1 MNNEMSRRFPIA
13 STSNLRSNERVDV
26 YLWNRFFYNKF
37 SLANCA
43 KTLIILL
50 TLFLVWGCD
59 SQQKKQTQ
67 QPTVQQQSAVPEATE
82 PVTPPRAEDWHM
94 FMHNLGFS
102 GISPDNNI
110 TPPLELLWK
119 FKTGGPLHA
128 SPVIANG
135 ILYIG
140 STDGKLYALDA
151 KQWGIKWV
159 FDAGDAIR
167 YAAAVLGNRVYFS
180 ARNNKVYALD
190 AKTGEKLWEFKS
202 KGWMDAA
209 PIVLDNRVYVG
220 AFPSRIYLLNAS
232 TGALEAMRERTIR
245 IHGIEYGCAKGV
257 FRPVFPEHKADLWR
271 SQTGGSESYPVTA
284 NGIVYIGARNGQL
297 HAFDAASRTETWT
310 YQLGGFIDA
319 APAISDG
326 VLYAASGDGNVYAF
340 ANASEVIDH
349 ANGSSV
355 VDTRRQGIV
364 THDAAPVYTRKDG
377 ITTAASEGTS
387 VLLQLNDGVRLPIVG
402 VSDKS
407 TPNAH
412 VAFDGY
418 EVELPNGVRGWMNK
432 FSFGEF
438 KEIDGIMFNTDF
450 CREEDHP
457 ITDPYRIQLIEG
469 AEFPRWSPDG
479 EFIAFLKRED
489 LGGRYWRANE
499 LWIMDRKGERARKF
513 YTGNFY
519 NPYVSW
525 SLDSRLVAFEVDE
538 NGERFIYTV
547 DWKFGRI
554 KLLARGDGPAFSPT
568 SNRLV
573 FRRRDTSQTGK
584 LDIVYRINSDGSG
597 LSAIARV
604 PIERRQRTYT
614 YLSAPSWAPDGTRVA
629 FGVNNSKY
637 VGIRIQDIEGQRIKE
652 ILTQHQQVHQLS
664 WSEDGTRLA
673 YVLSGGN
680 RPGQLID
687 KQLHLSETV
696 STLTQSQILKHTSPA
711 WSPTGRQL
719 AYMER
724 EDCGGIRWKIWIYD
738 LESDKKF
745 PIARTPMKLTSIV
758 WMPDGKHLCL
768 WQTSDYLRDNAYK
781 PALTKG
787 WIVPIDIP

>member
-1 MNNEMSRRFPIA
+1 MYIMKR
-13 STSNLRSNERVDV
+13 
-26 YLWNRFFYNKF
+26 LWQQKYRIV
-37 SLANCA
+37 LV
-43 KTLIILL
+43 LL
-50 TLFLVWGCD
+50 FVWGCD
-59 SQQKKQTQ
+59 SQQKEQPQ
-67 QPTVQQQSAVPEATE
+67 QPRGQQSAAPEATE
-82 PVTPPRAEDWHM
+82 PLAPPRAEDWHT
-94 FMHNLGFS
+94 FMHDLGFS
-102 GISPDNNI
+102 GVSPDKSI

-151 KQWGIKWV
+151 KQWGIRWV

-167 YAAAVLGNRVYFS
+167 YSATVLGNRVYFS
-180 ARNNKVYALD
+180 ARNNKIYALD

-202 KGWMDAA
+202 KSWMDAP
-209 PIVLDNRVYVG
+209 PIVSDNKVYVG
-220 AFPSRIYLLNAS
+220 AFPSKIYLLNAR
-232 TGALEAMRERTIR
+232 TGTLEAMRERTVR
-245 IHGIEYGCAKGV
+245 IQGIEYGCAKGV
-257 FRPVFPEHKADLWR
+257 FRPIFPEHNADLWR
-271 SQTGGSESYPVTA
+271 GQTNGSESYPVTA
-284 NGIVYIGARNGQL
+284 NGVVYIGARNGKL
-297 HAFDAASRTETWT
+297 HAFDAVSKSETWT
-310 YQLGGFIDA
+310 YQLGSFVDA

-326 VLYAASGDGNVYAF
+326 ILYAASGDGSVYAF
-340 ANASEVIDH
+340 TNATENVH
-349 ANGSSV
+349 EQE
-355 VDTRRQGIV
+355 TRRQGVV
-364 THDAAPVYTRKDG
+364 THDAAPVYTAKEG
-377 ITTAASEGTS
+377 AA
-387 VLLQLNDGVRLPIVG
+387 VLLQLNDGVRLPILQ
-402 VSDKS
+402 VSD
-407 TPNAH
+407 
-412 VAFDGY
+412 GWY
-418 EVELPNGVRGWMNK
+418 EIELPNGVRGWMNK
-432 FSFGEF
+432 FAFGEF
-438 KEIDGIMFNTDF
+438 KEIDSILFNTTF
-450 CREEDHP
+450 CRPEDNA
-457 ITDPYRIQLIEG
+457 ITDPYRVQLIEG

-519 NPYVSW
+519 NPYLSW

-554 KLLARGDGPAFSPT
+554 KQLVRGDGPAFSPT

-573 FRRRDTSQTGK
+573 FRRRDFSQSGG
-584 LDIVYRINSDGSG
+584 LDIIYRINSDSSG

-629 FGVNNSKY
+629 FGVNNAKY

-652 ILTQHQQVHQLS
+652 ILTQHQQVHQLD
-664 WSEDGTRLA
+664 WSADSMHLA
-673 YVLSGGN
+673 YVLSGSN

-696 STLTQSQILKHTSPA
+696 ATFTQSQILKHTSPA
-711 WSPTGRQL
+711 WSPIGKRL

-724 EDCGGIRWKIWIYD
+724 EDCAGIRWKVWVYD
-738 LESDKKF
+738 LESGKKF
-745 PIARTPMKLTSIV
+745 PIARTPMKLTSVV

-787 WIVPIDIP
+787 WIVPINIP

>member
-1 MNNEMSRRFPIA
+1 MYIMKR
-13 STSNLRSNERVDV
+13 
-26 YLWNRFFYNKF
+26 LWQQKYRIV
-37 SLANCA
+37 LV
-43 KTLIILL
+43 LL
-50 TLFLVWGCD
+50 FVWGCD
-59 SQQKKQTQ
+59 SQQKEQPQ
-67 QPTVQQQSAVPEATE
+67 QPRVQQSTAPEATE
-82 PVTPPRAEDWHM
+82 PLAPPRAEDWHT
-94 FMHNLGFS
+94 FMHDLGFS
-102 GISPDNNI
+102 GVSPDKSI
-110 TPPLELLWK
+110 APPLELLWK

-151 KQWGIKWV
+151 KQWGIRWV

-167 YAAAVLGNRVYFS
+167 YSATVLGNRVYFS

-202 KGWMDAA
+202 KSWMDAP
-209 PIVLDNRVYVG
+209 PIVSDNKVYMG
-220 AFPSRIYLLNAS
+220 AFPSKIYLLNAR
-232 TGALEAMRERTIR
+232 TGTLEAMRERTVR
-245 IHGIEYGCAKGV
+245 IQGIEYGCAKGV
-257 FRPVFPEHKADLWR
+257 FRPIFPEHNADVWR
-271 SQTGGSESYPVTA
+271 GQTNGSESYPVTA
-284 NGIVYIGARNGQL
+284 NGVVYIGARNGNL
-297 HAFDAASRTETWT
+297 HAFDAVSKSETWT
-310 YQLGGFIDA
+310 YQLGSFVDA

-326 VLYAASGDGNVYAF
+326 VLYATSGDGNVYAF
-340 ANASEVIDH
+340 TNATENVREQE
-349 ANGSSV
+349 
-355 VDTRRQGIV
+355 TRRQGVV
-364 THDAAPVYTRKDG
+364 THDAAPVYTAK
-377 ITTAASEGTS
+377 EGTT
-387 VLLQLNDGVRLPIVG
+387 VLLQLNDGVRLPILQ
-402 VSDKS
+402 VSE
-407 TPNAH
+407 
-412 VAFDGY
+412 GWY

-432 FSFGEF
+432 FAFGEF
-438 KEIDGIMFNTDF
+438 KEIDDILFNTTF
-450 CREEDHP
+450 CRPEDNA
-457 ITDPYRIQLIEG
+457 ITDPYRVQLIEG

-519 NPYVSW
+519 NPYLSW

-554 KLLARGDGPAFSPT
+554 KQLVRGDGPAFSPT

-573 FRRRDTSQTGK
+573 FRRRDFSQSGG
-584 LDIVYRINSDGSG
+584 LDIIYRINSDGSG

-629 FGVNNSKY
+629 FGVNNAKY
-637 VGIRIQDIEGQRIKE
+637 IGIRIQDIEGQRIKE
-652 ILTQHQQVHQLS
+652 ILTQHQQVHQLD
-664 WSEDGTRLA
+664 WSADSTHLA
-673 YVLSGGN
+673 YVLSGSN

-687 KQLHLSETV
+687 KQLHVSETV
-696 STLTQSQILKHTSPA
+696 ATFTQSQILKHTSPV
-711 WSPTGRQL
+711 WSPTGKQL

-724 EDCGGIRWKIWIYD
+724 EDCAGIRWKVWVYD
-738 LESDKKF
+738 LERGKKF
-745 PIARTPMKLTSIV
+745 PIARTPMKLTSVV

-787 WIVPIDIP
+787 WIVPIDMP

>member
-1 MNNEMSRRFPIA
+1 MHQNFV
-13 STSNLRSNERVDV
+13 ERHLFV
-26 YLWNRFFYNKF
+26 YIMKRLWQQKYWIV
-37 SLANCA
+37 LV
-43 KTLIILL
+43 LL
-50 TLFLVWGCD
+50 LVWGCD
-59 SQQKKQTQ
+59 SQQKEQPQ
-67 QPTVQQQSAVPEATE
+67 QPTVQQSAAPEATE
-82 PVTPPRAEDWHM
+82 PLAPPRAEDWHT
-94 FMHNLGFS
+94 FMHDVGFS
-102 GISPDNNI
+102 GVSPDKSI

-151 KQWGIKWV
+151 KQWGIRWV

-167 YAAAVLGNRVYFS
+167 YSATVVGNRVYFS

-202 KGWMDAA
+202 KSWMDAP
-209 PIVLDNRVYVG
+209 PIVSDNKVYVG
-220 AFPSRIYLLNAS
+220 AFPSKIYLLNAR
-232 TGALEAMRERTIR
+232 TGTLEAMRERTVR
-245 IHGIEYGCAKGV
+245 IQGIEYGCAKGV
-257 FRPVFPEHKADLWR
+257 FRPIFPEHNADLWR
-271 SQTGGSESYPVTA
+271 GQTNGSESYPVTA
-284 NGIVYIGARNGQL
+284 NGVVYIGARNGKL
-297 HAFDAASRTETWT
+297 HAFDAVSKSETWT
-310 YQLGGFIDA
+310 YQLGSFVDA

-326 VLYAASGDGNVYAF
+326 ILYAASGDGSVYAF
-340 ANASEVIDH
+340 TNATENVH
-349 ANGSSV
+349 EQE
-355 VDTRRQGIV
+355 TRRQGVV
-364 THDAAPVYTRKDG
+364 THDAAPVYTAK
-377 ITTAASEGTS
+377 EGTA
-387 VLLQLNDGVRLPIVG
+387 VLLQLNDGVRLPILQ
-402 VSDKS
+402 VSD
-407 TPNAH
+407 
-412 VAFDGY
+412 GWY

-432 FSFGEF
+432 FAFGEF
-438 KEIDGIMFNTDF
+438 KEIDSILFNTTF
-450 CREEDHP
+450 CRPGDNA
-457 ITDPYRIQLIEG
+457 ITDPYRVQLIEG

-519 NPYVSW
+519 NPYLSW

-554 KLLARGDGPAFSPT
+554 KQLVRGDGPAFSPT

-573 FRRRDTSQTGK
+573 FRRRDFSQSGG
-584 LDIVYRINSDGSG
+584 LDIIYRINSDSSG

-629 FGVNNSKY
+629 FGVNNAKY

-652 ILTQHQQVHQLS
+652 ILTQHQQVHQLD
-664 WSEDGTRLA
+664 WSADSTHLA
-673 YVLSGGN
+673 YVLSGSN

-696 STLTQSQILKHTSPA
+696 ATFTQSQILKHTSPA
-711 WSPTGRQL
+711 WSPTGKQL
-719 AYMER
+719 VYMER
-724 EDCGGIRWKIWIYD
+724 EDCAGIRWKVWVYD
-738 LESDKKF
+738 LESGKKF
-745 PIARTPMKLTSIV
+745 PIARTPMKLTSVV

>member
-1 MNNEMSRRFPIA
+1 MMKR
-13 STSNLRSNERVDV
+13 
-26 YLWNRFFYNKF
+26 LWQQKYWIV
-37 SLANCA
+37 LV
-43 KTLIILL
+43 LL
-50 TLFLVWGCD
+50 LVWGCD
-59 SQQKKQTQ
+59 SQQKKQPQQLTSQ
-67 QPTVQQQSAVPEATE
+67 QPTVPEVIEQVA
-82 PVTPPRAEDWHM
+82 PPRAEDWYT
-94 FMHNLGFS
+94 FMHDLGFS
-102 GISPDNNI
+102 GISPDKSI

-151 KQWGIKWV
+151 KRWGIKWV

-167 YAAAVLGNRVYFS
+167 YSATVLGNRVYFS

-202 KGWMDAA
+202 KGWMDAP
-209 PIVLDNRVYVG
+209 PIAVESRVYIG
-220 AFPSRIYLLNAS
+220 AFPSKIYLLNAR

-245 IHGIEYGCAKGV
+245 IRDIEYGCAKGV
-257 FRPVFPEHKADLWR
+257 FRPIYPEHNADLWR
-271 SQTGGSESYPVTA
+271 GHTKGSESYPVTA
-284 NGIVYIGARNGQL
+284 NGIVYIGARNGHL
-297 HAFDAASRTETWT
+297 HAFDGTSQTEIWT
-310 YQLGGFIDA
+310 YQLGGFVNA

-326 VLYAASGDGNVYAF
+326 ILYAASGDGRVYAF
-340 ANASEVIDH
+340 TNANEVANLASEGREEGNLVGG
-349 ANGSSV
+349 NRSTE
-355 VDTRRQGIV
+355 TRRQGVV
-364 THDAAPVYTRKDG
+364 TYDAAPVYTRKDG
-377 ITTAASEGTS
+377 DTTANSEGTS
-387 VLLQLNDGVRLPIVG
+387 VLLQLNDGVRLPILR

-407 TPNAH
+407 TSNAR

-418 EVELPNGVRGWMNK
+418 EVELPNGVRGWMDK
-432 FSFGEF
+432 FAFGEF
-438 KEIDGIMFNTDF
+438 KEIDGILFNTTF
-450 CREEDHP
+450 CHLEGNA
-457 ITDPYRIQLIEG
+457 ITDPYRVELIEG
-469 AEFPRWSPDG
+469 AEFPVWSPDG

-519 NPYVSW
+519 NPYLSW

-554 KLLARGDGPAFSPT
+554 KQLVRGDGPAFSPT

-573 FRRRDTSQTGK
+573 FRRRDFSQSGG

-597 LSAIARV
+597 LGAIARV
-604 PIERRQRTYT
+604 PIERPQRTYT
-614 YLSAPSWAPDGTRVA
+614 YLAAPAWAPDGTRVA

-652 ILTQHQQVHQLS
+652 ILTQHQQVHQLD
-664 WSEDGTRLA
+664 WSADGTRLA
-673 YVLSGGN
+673 YVLSGSN
-680 RPGQLID
+680 RPGQLLD
-687 KQLHLSETV
+687 KQLHVSETV

-711 WSPTGRQL
+711 WSPTGKKL

-724 EDCGGIRWKIWIYD
+724 EDCGGIRWKVWVYD
-738 LESDKKF
+738 LESGQKF
-745 PIARTPMKLTSIV
+745 PIARTPMKLTSVV
-758 WMPDGKHLCL
+758 WMPDGEHLCL

>member
-1 MNNEMSRRFPIA
+1 MYIMKR
-13 STSNLRSNERVDV
+13 
-26 YLWNRFFYNKF
+26 LWQQKYRIV
-37 SLANCA
+37 LV
-43 KTLIILL
+43 LL
-50 TLFLVWGCD
+50 LVWGCD
-59 SQQKKQTQ
+59 SQQKEQPQ
-67 QPTVQQQSAVPEATE
+67 QPTVQQSAVPEATE
-82 PVTPPRAEDWHM
+82 PLAPPRAEDWHT
-94 FMHNLGFS
+94 FMHDLGFS
-102 GISPDNNI
+102 GASPDKSI
-110 TPPLELLWK
+110 APPLELLWK

-151 KQWGIKWV
+151 KQWGIRWV

-167 YAAAVLGNRVYFS
+167 YSATVLGNRVYFS

-202 KGWMDAA
+202 KSWMDAP
-209 PIVLDNRVYVG
+209 PIVSDNKVYMG
-220 AFPSRIYLLNAS
+220 AFPSKIYLLNAR
-232 TGALEAMRERTIR
+232 TGTLEAMRERTVR
-245 IHGIEYGCAKGV
+245 IQGIEYGCAKGV
-257 FRPVFPEHKADLWR
+257 FRPIFPEHNADVWR
-271 SQTGGSESYPVTA
+271 GQTNGSESYPVTA
-284 NGIVYIGARNGQL
+284 NGVVYIGARNGKL
-297 HAFDAASRTETWT
+297 HAFDAASKSETWT
-310 YQLGGFIDA
+310 YQLGSFVDA

-326 VLYAASGDGNVYAF
+326 VLYATSGDGNVYAF
-340 ANASEVIDH
+340 TNATENVREQE
-349 ANGSSV
+349 
-355 VDTRRQGIV
+355 TRRQGVV
-364 THDAAPVYTRKDG
+364 THDAAPVYTAK
-377 ITTAASEGTS
+377 EGTT
-387 VLLQLNDGVRLPIVG
+387 VLLQLNDGVRLPILQ
-402 VSDKS
+402 VSE
-407 TPNAH
+407 
-412 VAFDGY
+412 GWY

-432 FSFGEF
+432 FAFGEF
-438 KEIDGIMFNTDF
+438 KEIDDILFNTTF
-450 CREEDHP
+450 CRPEDNA
-457 ITDPYRIQLIEG
+457 ITDPYRVQLIEG

-519 NPYVSW
+519 NPYLSW

-554 KLLARGDGPAFSPT
+554 KQLVRGDGPAFSPT

-573 FRRRDTSQTGK
+573 FRRRDFSQSGG
-584 LDIVYRINSDGSG
+584 LDIIYRINSDGSG

-629 FGVNNSKY
+629 FGVNNAKY
-637 VGIRIQDIEGQRIKE
+637 IGIRIQDIEGQRIKE
-652 ILTQHQQVHQLS
+652 ILTQHQQVHQLD
-664 WSEDGTRLA
+664 WSADSTHLA
-673 YVLSGGN
+673 YVLSGSN

-687 KQLHLSETV
+687 KQLHVSETV
-696 STLTQSQILKHTSPA
+696 ATFTQSQILKHTSPV
-711 WSPTGRQL
+711 WSPTGKQL

-724 EDCGGIRWKIWIYD
+724 EDCAGIRWKVWVYD
-738 LESDKKF
+738 LERGRKF
-745 PIARTPMKLTSIV
+745 PIARTPMKLTSVV

-787 WIVPIDIP
+787 WIVPIDMP

>member
-1 MNNEMSRRFPIA
+1 MHQNFV
-13 STSNLRSNERVDV
+13 ERHLFV
-26 YLWNRFFYNKF
+26 YIMKRLWQQKYWIV
-37 SLANCA
+37 LV
-43 KTLIILL
+43 LL
-50 TLFLVWGCD
+50 LVWGCD
-59 SQQKKQTQ
+59 SQQKEQPQ
-67 QPTVQQQSAVPEATE
+67 QPTVQQSAAPEATE
-82 PVTPPRAEDWHM
+82 PLAPPRAEDWHT
-94 FMHNLGFS
+94 FMHDVGFS
-102 GISPDNNI
+102 GVSPDKSI

-151 KQWGIKWV
+151 KQWGIRWV

-167 YAAAVLGNRVYFS
+167 YSATVLGNRVYFS

-202 KGWMDAA
+202 KSWMDAP
-209 PIVLDNRVYVG
+209 PIVSDNKVYVG
-220 AFPSRIYLLNAS
+220 AFPSKIYLLNARAG
-232 TGALEAMRERTIR
+232 TLEAMRERTVR
-245 IHGIEYGCAKGV
+245 IQGIEYGCAKGV
-257 FRPVFPEHKADLWR
+257 FRPIFPEHNADLWR
-271 SQTGGSESYPVTA
+271 GQTNGSESYPVTA
-284 NGIVYIGARNGQL
+284 NGVVYIGARNGKL
-297 HAFDAASRTETWT
+297 HAFDAVSKSETWT
-310 YQLGGFIDA
+310 YQLGSFVDA

-326 VLYAASGDGNVYAF
+326 ILYAASGDGSVYAF
-340 ANASEVIDH
+340 TNATENVH
-349 ANGSSV
+349 EQE
-355 VDTRRQGIV
+355 TRRQGVV
-364 THDAAPVYTRKDG
+364 THDAAPVYTAK
-377 ITTAASEGTS
+377 EGTA
-387 VLLQLNDGVRLPIVG
+387 VLLQLNDSVRLPILQ
-402 VSDKS
+402 VS
-407 TPNAH
+407 A
-412 VAFDGY
+412 GWY

-432 FSFGEF
+432 FAFGEF
-438 KEIDGIMFNTDF
+438 KEIDSILFNTTF
-450 CREEDHP
+450 CRPGDNA
-457 ITDPYRIQLIEG
+457 ITDPYRVQLIEG

-519 NPYVSW
+519 NPYLSW

-554 KLLARGDGPAFSPT
+554 KQLVRGDGPAFSPT

-573 FRRRDTSQTGK
+573 FRRRDFSQSGG
-584 LDIVYRINSDGSG
+584 LDIIYRINSDSSG

-629 FGVNNSKY
+629 FGVNNAKY

-652 ILTQHQQVHQLS
+652 ILTQHQQVHQLD
-664 WSEDGTRLA
+664 WSADSTHLA
-673 YVLSGGN
+673 YVLSGSN

-696 STLTQSQILKHTSPA
+696 ATFTQSQILKHTSPA
-711 WSPTGRQL
+711 WSPTGKQL

-724 EDCGGIRWKIWIYD
+724 EDCAGIRWKVWVYD
-738 LESDKKF
+738 LESGKKF
-745 PIARTPMKLTSIV
+745 PIARTPMKLTSVV

>member
-1 MNNEMSRRFPIA
+1 MYIIKRLWQRK
-13 STSNLRSNERVDV
+13 
-26 YLWNRFFYNKF
+26 YLVV
-37 SLANCA
+37 LV
-43 KTLIILL
+43 LL
-50 TLFLVWGCD
+50 LVWGCD
-59 SQQKKQTQ
+59 SQQKKQARQSTA
-67 QPTVQQQSAVPEATE
+67 QPSATREVVE

-94 FMHNLGFS
+94 FMQNLGFS
-102 GISPDNNI
+102 GISPDKSI

-128 SPVIANG
+128 SPVIVNG
-135 ILYIG
+135 IVYIG

-151 KQWGIKWV
+151 KQWGIRWV

-167 YAAAVLGNRVYFS
+167 YSATVLGNRVYFS

-202 KGWMDAA
+202 KSWMDAP
-209 PIVLDNRVYVG
+209 PIVSDNKVYIG
-220 AFPSRIYLLNAS
+220 AFPSKIYLLNAR
-232 TGALEAMRERTIR
+232 TGTLEAMRERTVHIQ
-245 IHGIEYGCAKGV
+245 GIEYGCAKGV
-257 FRPVFPEHKADLWR
+257 FRPIFPEHNADLWR
-271 SQTGGSESYPVTA
+271 GYIGGSESYPVTA
-284 NGIVYIGARNGQL
+284 NGVVYIGARDGHL
-297 HAFDAASRTETWT
+297 HAFDIASKTETWT
-310 YQLGGFIDA
+310 YQLGGFVGA

-326 VLYAASGDGNVYAF
+326 ILYAASGDGSIYAF
-340 ANASEVIDH
+340 TNASEV
-349 ANGSSV
+349 ANRVSG
-355 VDTRRQGIV
+355 DRTQEARRQGTV

-377 ITTAASEGTS
+377 GTPTSEGAS

-402 VSDKS
+402 VSD
-407 TPNAH
+407 
-412 VAFDGY
+412 GLY
-418 EVELPNGVRGWMNK
+418 EIELPNGVRGWMDK
-432 FSFGEF
+432 FAFGEF
-438 KEIDGIMFNTDF
+438 EEIDGILFNTNF
-450 CREEDHP
+450 CRSEDRSVTEP
-457 ITDPYRIQLIEG
+457 DRIELIEG

-479 EFIAFLKRED
+479 EFIAFLRRED

-519 NPYVSW
+519 NPHLSW

-554 KLLARGDGPAFSPT
+554 KQLVRGDGPAFSPT

-573 FRRRDTSQTGK
+573 FRRRDFSQSGGM
-584 LDIVYRINSDGSG
+584 DVVYRINSDSSG
-597 LSAIARV
+597 LGAIARV
-604 PIERRQRTYT
+604 PIERPRRTYT
-614 YLSAPSWAPDGTRVA
+614 YLSAPAWAPDGTRVA
-629 FGVNNSKY
+629 FGVNSSKY

-664 WSEDGTRLA
+664 WSADSTHLA
-673 YVLSGGN
+673 YVLSGSN

-687 KQLHLSETV
+687 KQLHVSETV

-711 WSPTGRQL
+711 WSPTGKQL

-724 EDCGGIRWKIWIYD
+724 EDCVGIRWKVWVYD
-738 LESDKKF
+738 LESGKKF
-745 PIARTPMKLTSIV
+745 PIARTPMKLTSVV
-758 WMPDGKHLCL
+758 WMPAGEHLCL

-787 WIVPIDIP
+787 WIVSIDIP

>member
-1 MNNEMSRRFPIA
+1 M
-13 STSNLRSNERVDV
+13 
-26 YLWNRFFYNKF
+26 YLWNRLFYNQF

-43 KTLIILL
+43 RKFIVLL
-50 TLFLVWGCD
+50 ALLLVWGCD

-67 QPTVQQQSAVPEATE
+67 QPTAQQPAAPEATE

-94 FMHNLGFS
+94 FMHNFGFS
-102 GISPDNNI
+102 GISPDTSI

-151 KQWGIKWV
+151 KQWDIKWV

-167 YAAAVLGNRVYFS
+167 YSATVLGNRVYFS

-202 KGWMDAA
+202 KSWMDAP
-209 PIVLDNRVYVG
+209 PIVSENRVYIG
-220 AFPSRIYLLNAS
+220 AFPSKIYLLNAS
-232 TGALEAMRERTIR
+232 TGTLEAMRERKIR
-245 IHGIEYGCAKGV
+245 IHGIEYGCANGV
-257 FRPVFPEHKADLWR
+257 FRPIFPEHNADLWR
-271 SQTGGSESYPVTA
+271 SYTGGSESYPVTA
-284 NGIVYIGARNGQL
+284 NGIVYIGARDGQL
-297 HAFDAASRTETWT
+297 HAFDVASKTETWT
-310 YQLGGFIDA
+310 YQLGGFVDA
-319 APAISDG
+319 APAISEG
-326 VLYAASGDGNVYAF
+326 ILYAASGDGNVYAF
-340 ANASEVIDH
+340 TNATENIRE
-349 ANGSSV
+349 
-355 VDTRRQGIV
+355 VDTRRQGTV
-364 THDAAPVYTRKDG
+364 THDAAPVYTKKDG
-377 ITTAASEGTS
+377 VTTAISEGTS
-387 VLLQLNDGVRLPIVG
+387 VLLQLNDGVRLPIVR
-402 VSDKS
+402 VSD
-407 TPNAH
+407 
-412 VAFDGY
+412 GWY

-432 FSFGEF
+432 FALGEF
-438 KEIDGIMFNTDF
+438 KEIDGIMFNTTF
-450 CREEDHP
+450 CRKEDHS
-457 ITDPYRIQLIEG
+457 ITDPYKVQLIEG

-513 YTGNFY
+513 HTGHFY
-519 NPYVSW
+519 NSYVSW

-554 KLLARGDGPAFSPT
+554 KQLVRGDGPAFSPT

-573 FRRRDTSQTGK
+573 FRRRDFSQTER
-584 LDIVYRINSDGSG
+584 LDVVYRINSDGSG
-597 LSAIARV
+597 LGAIARV
-604 PIERRQRTYT
+604 PIERPRRSYT
-614 YLSAPSWAPDGTRVA
+614 YLAAPSWSPDGTRIA
-629 FGVNNSKY
+629 FGVNSSKY
-637 VGIRIQDIEGQRIKE
+637 VGIRIQDIEGRRIKE
-652 ILTQHQQVHQLS
+652 ILTQHQEVHQLN

-673 YVLSGGN
+673 YVLSGSN
-680 RPGQLID
+680 RPGQLLD

-711 WSPTGRQL
+711 WSPTGKQL

-724 EDCGGIRWKIWIYD
+724 EDCGGIRWKVWVYD
-738 LESDKKF
+738 LENDKKF
-745 PIARTPMKLTSIV
+745 PIARTPMKLTSVV

-787 WIVPIDIP
+787 WIVSVNTK

>member
-1 MNNEMSRRFPIA
+1 M
-13 STSNLRSNERVDV
+13 

-37 SLANCA
+37 LLVNCA
-43 KTLIILL
+43 KKFIILL
-50 TLFLVWGCD
+50 ALLLVWGCD

-67 QPTVQQQSAVPEATE
+67 QPRAQQAAAPEATE
-82 PVTPPRAEDWHM
+82 PIPSPRAEDWHM

-102 GISPDNNI
+102 GMSPDKSI
-110 TPPLELLWK
+110 TPPLELLWQ

-128 SPVIANG
+128 SPVVANG

-151 KQWGIKWV
+151 KQWGIRWV

-167 YAAAVLGNRVYFS
+167 YSAAVLGNRVYFS

-202 KGWMDAA
+202 KGWMDAP
-209 PIVLDNRVYVG
+209 PIVVENRVYIG
-220 AFPSRIYLLNAS
+220 AFPSKIYLLNAR
-232 TGALEAMRERTIR
+232 TGALEAMRERTIHIR
-245 IHGIEYGCAKGV
+245 GVEYGCAKGV
-257 FRPVFPEHKADLWR
+257 FRPIFPEHNADLWR
-271 SQTGGSESYPVTA
+271 DHTNGSESYPVTA
-284 NGIVYIGARNGQL
+284 NGVVYIGARNGQL
-297 HAFDAASRTETWT
+297 HAFDAASKAETWT
-310 YQLGGFIDA
+310 YQLGGSVDA

-340 ANASEVIDH
+340 ANATETIHEKESQ
-349 ANGSSV
+349 
-355 VDTRRQGIV
+355 RQGTV
-364 THDAAPVYTRKDG
+364 VHDAAPVYTRKG
-377 ITTAASEGTS
+377 GATTTTGEGTS
-387 VLLQLNDGVRLPIVG
+387 VLLQLNDGVRLPILR
-402 VSDKS
+402 VSD
-407 TPNAH
+407 
-412 VAFDGY
+412 GWY
-418 EVELPNGVRGWMNK
+418 EVELPNGVRGWMDK
-432 FSFGEF
+432 FAFGEF
-438 KEIDGIMFNTDF
+438 KDIDGIMFNTTF
-450 CREEDHP
+450 CRPEDHST
-457 ITDPYRIQLIEG
+457 TDPYRVQLIEG

-479 EFIAFLKRED
+479 EFIAFLKRENLD
-489 LGGRYWRANE
+489 GRYWRANE

-513 YTGNFY
+513 YTGDFY

-554 KLLARGDGPAFSPT
+554 RQLVRGDGPAFSPK

-573 FRRRDTSQTGK
+573 FRRREKGM
-584 LDIVYRINSDGSG
+584 DIVYRINSDGSG
-597 LSAIARV
+597 LGAIARV

-629 FGVNNSKY
+629 FGVNSSRY
-637 VGIRIQDIEGQRIKE
+637 VGVRIQDIEGQRIKE
-652 ILTQHQQVHQLS
+652 ILTQHQQVHQLN
-664 WSEDGTRLA
+664 WSEDSTQLA
-673 YVLSGGN
+673 YVLSGSN
-680 RPGQLID
+680 RPGQLLD

-711 WSPTGRQL
+711 WSPTGKQL

-724 EDCGGIRWKIWIYD
+724 EDCAGIRWKIWVYD
-738 LESDKKF
+738 LDSGEKF
-745 PIARTPMKLTSIV
+745 PIARTPMKLTSVV

-787 WIVPIDIP
+787 WIVSVDIP

>member
-1 MNNEMSRRFPIA
+1 MKR
-13 STSNLRSNERVDV
+13 
-26 YLWNRFFYNKF
+26 LWQQKYWIV
-37 SLANCA
+37 LV
-43 KTLIILL
+43 LL
-50 TLFLVWGCD
+50 LVWGCD
-59 SQQKKQTQ
+59 SQQKEQPQ
-67 QPTVQQQSAVPEATE
+67 QPTVQQSAAPEATE
-82 PVTPPRAEDWHM
+82 PLAPPRAEDWHT
-94 FMHNLGFS
+94 FMHDVGFS
-102 GISPDNNI
+102 GVSPDKSI

-151 KQWGIKWV
+151 KQWGIRWV

-167 YAAAVLGNRVYFS
+167 YSATVVGNRVYFS

-202 KGWMDAA
+202 KSWMDAP
-209 PIVLDNRVYVG
+209 PIVSDNKVYVG
-220 AFPSRIYLLNAS
+220 AFPSKIYLLNAR
-232 TGALEAMRERTIR
+232 TGTLEAMRERTVR
-245 IHGIEYGCAKGV
+245 IQGIEYGCAKGV
-257 FRPVFPEHKADLWR
+257 FRPIFPEHNADLWR
-271 SQTGGSESYPVTA
+271 GQTNGSESYPVTA
-284 NGIVYIGARNGQL
+284 NGVVYIGARNGKL
-297 HAFDAASRTETWT
+297 HAFDAVSKSETWT
-310 YQLGGFIDA
+310 YQLGSFVDA

-326 VLYAASGDGNVYAF
+326 ILYAASGDGSVYAF
-340 ANASEVIDH
+340 TNATENVH
-349 ANGSSV
+349 EQE
-355 VDTRRQGIV
+355 TRRQGVV
-364 THDAAPVYTRKDG
+364 THDAAPVYTAK
-377 ITTAASEGTS
+377 EGTA
-387 VLLQLNDGVRLPIVG
+387 VLLQLNDGVRLPILQ
-402 VSDKS
+402 VSD
-407 TPNAH
+407 
-412 VAFDGY
+412 GWY

-432 FSFGEF
+432 FAFGEF
-438 KEIDGIMFNTDF
+438 KEIDSILFNTTF
-450 CREEDHP
+450 CRPGDNA
-457 ITDPYRIQLIEG
+457 ITDPYRVQLIEG

-519 NPYVSW
+519 NPYLSW

-554 KLLARGDGPAFSPT
+554 KQLVRGDGPAFSPT

-573 FRRRDTSQTGK
+573 FRRRDFSQSGG
-584 LDIVYRINSDGSG
+584 LDIIYRINSDSSG

-629 FGVNNSKY
+629 FGVNNAKY

-652 ILTQHQQVHQLS
+652 ILTQHQQVHQLD
-664 WSEDGTRLA
+664 WSADSTHLA
-673 YVLSGGN
+673 YVLSGSN

-696 STLTQSQILKHTSPA
+696 ATFTQSQILKHTSPA
-711 WSPTGRQL
+711 WSPTGKQL
-719 AYMER
+719 VYMER
-724 EDCGGIRWKIWIYD
+724 EDCAGIRWKVWVYD
-738 LESDKKF
+738 LESGKKF
-745 PIARTPMKLTSIV
+745 PIARTPMKLTSVV

>member
-1 MNNEMSRRFPIA
+1 MYIIKR
-13 STSNLRSNERVDV
+13 
-26 YLWNRFFYNKF
+26 LWRQKYWVV
-37 SLANCA
+37 LV
-43 KTLIILL
+43 LL
-50 TLFLVWGCD
+50 LVWGCD
-59 SQQKKQTQ
+59 SQQKKQAQ
-67 QPTVQQQSAVPEATE
+67 QPTAQQSATPEVVE
-82 PVTPPRAEDWHM
+82 SVSPPRAGDWHM

-102 GISPDNNI
+102 GVSPDQSI
-110 TPPLELLWK
+110 APPLELLWK

-151 KQWGIKWV
+151 KQWGIRWV

-167 YAAAVLGNRVYFS
+167 YSATVLGNRVYFS

-202 KGWMDAA
+202 KGWMDAP
-209 PIVLDNRVYVG
+209 PIVSDNKVYIG
-220 AFPSRIYLLNAS
+220 AFPSKIYLLNAR
-232 TGALEAMRERTIR
+232 TGTLEAMRERTVHIQ
-245 IHGIEYGCAKGV
+245 GIEYGCAKGV
-257 FRPVFPEHKADLWR
+257 FRPIFPEHNADVWR
-271 SQTGGSESYPVTA
+271 GYTGGSESYPVAA
-284 NGIVYIGARNGQL
+284 NGVVYIGARDGHL
-297 HAFDAASRTETWT
+297 HAFDIASKTEIWT
-310 YQLGGFIDA
+310 YPLGGFVGA

-326 VLYAASGDGNVYAF
+326 ILYAASGDGRVYAF
-340 ANASEVIDH
+340 TNASEV
-349 ANGSSV
+349 ANLTSGNRATE
-355 VDTRRQGIV
+355 TRRHGTV
-364 THDAAPVYTRKDG
+364 THDAAPVYTKKDG
-377 ITTAASEGTS
+377 AS

-402 VSDKS
+402 DSDKS
-407 TPNAH
+407 TPNPR
-412 VAFDGY
+412 VTFDGY
-418 EVELPNGVRGWMNK
+418 EVELPNGVRGWMDRLA
-432 FSFGEF
+432 FSEF
-438 KEIDGIMFNTDF
+438 EEIDGILFNTTF
-450 CREEDHP
+450 CRSEDRS
-457 ITDPYRIQLIEG
+457 ITEPDRIELIEG

-479 EFIAFLKRED
+479 EFIAFLRRED

-519 NPYVSW
+519 NPYLSW

-597 LSAIARV
+597 LGAIARV
-604 PIERRQRTYT
+604 PIERQQRTYT

-664 WSEDGTRLA
+664 WSADSTQLA
-673 YVLSGGN
+673 YVLSGSN

-687 KQLHLSETV
+687 KQLHVSETV

-711 WSPTGRQL
+711 WSPTGKQL

-724 EDCGGIRWKIWIYD
+724 EDCVGIRWKVWVYD
-738 LESDKKF
+738 LESGKKF
-745 PIARTPMKLTSIV
+745 PIARTPMKLTAVV
-758 WMPDGKHLCL
+758 WMPDGKNLCL

-787 WIVPIDIP
+787 WIVSIDIP

>member
-1 MNNEMSRRFPIA
+1 MKR
-13 STSNLRSNERVDV
+13 
-26 YLWNRFFYNKF
+26 LWQQKYRIV
-37 SLANCA
+37 LV
-43 KTLIILL
+43 LL
-50 TLFLVWGCD
+50 LVWGCD
-59 SQQKKQTQ
+59 SQQKEQPQ
-67 QPTVQQQSAVPEATE
+67 QPTVQQSATPEATE
-82 PVTPPRAEDWHM
+82 PLAPPRAEDWHT
-94 FMHNLGFS
+94 FMHDLGFS
-102 GISPDNNI
+102 GMSPDKSI

-151 KQWGIKWV
+151 KQWGIRWV

-167 YAAAVLGNRVYFS
+167 YSATVLGNRVYFS

-202 KGWMDAA
+202 KSWMDAP
-209 PIVLDNRVYVG
+209 PIVSDNKVYMG
-220 AFPSRIYLLNAS
+220 AFPSKIYLLNAR
-232 TGALEAMRERTIR
+232 TGTLEAMRERTVR
-245 IHGIEYGCAKGV
+245 IQGIEYGCAKGV
-257 FRPVFPEHKADLWR
+257 FRPIFPEHNADLWR
-271 SQTGGSESYPVTA
+271 GQTNGSESYPVTA
-284 NGIVYIGARNGQL
+284 NGVVYIGARNGKL
-297 HAFDAASRTETWT
+297 HAFDAVSQSETWT
-310 YQLGGFIDA
+310 YQLGSFVDA

-326 VLYAASGDGNVYAF
+326 ILYAASGDGNVYAF
-340 ANASEVIDH
+340 TNATDNVHKQE
-349 ANGSSV
+349 A
-355 VDTRRQGIV
+355 RRQGVV
-364 THDAAPVYTRKDG
+364 THDAAPVYTAKEG
-377 ITTAASEGTS
+377 AA
-387 VLLQLNDGVRLPIVG
+387 VLLQLNDGVRLPILQ
-402 VSDKS
+402 VSD
-407 TPNAH
+407 
-412 VAFDGY
+412 GWY
-418 EVELPNGVRGWMNK
+418 EIELPNGVRGWMNK
-432 FSFGEF
+432 FAFGEF
-438 KEIDGIMFNTDF
+438 KEIDGILFNTTF
-450 CREEDHP
+450 CRPEDNA
-457 ITDPYRIQLIEG
+457 ITDPYRVQLIEG

-519 NPYVSW
+519 NPYLSW

-554 KLLARGDGPAFSPT
+554 KQLVRGDGPAFSPT

-573 FRRRDTSQTGK
+573 FRRRDFSQSGG
-584 LDIVYRINSDGSG
+584 LDIIYRINSDGSG

-629 FGVNNSKY
+629 FGVNNAKY

-652 ILTQHQQVHQLS
+652 ILTQHQQVHQLD
-664 WSEDGTRLA
+664 WSADSGHLA
-673 YVLSGGN
+673 YVLSGSN

-696 STLTQSQILKHTSPA
+696 ATFTQSQILKHTSPA
-711 WSPTGRQL
+711 WSPTGKQL

-724 EDCGGIRWKIWIYD
+724 EDCAGIRWKVWVYD
-738 LESDKKF
+738 LESGKKF
-745 PIARTPMKLTSIV
+745 PIARTPMKLTSVV

>member
-1 MNNEMSRRFPIA
+1 MHQNFV
-13 STSNLRSNERVDV
+13 ERHLFV
-26 YLWNRFFYNKF
+26 YIMKRLWQQKYWIV
-37 SLANCA
+37 LV
-43 KTLIILL
+43 LL
-50 TLFLVWGCD
+50 LVWGCD
-59 SQQKKQTQ
+59 SQQKEQPQ
-67 QPTVQQQSAVPEATE
+67 QPTVQQSAAPEATE
-82 PVTPPRAEDWHM
+82 PLAPPRAEDWHT
-94 FMHNLGFS
+94 FMHDVGFS
-102 GISPDNNI
+102 GVSPDKSI

-151 KQWGIKWV
+151 KQWGIRWV

-167 YAAAVLGNRVYFS
+167 YSATVVGNRVYFS

-202 KGWMDAA
+202 KSWMDAP
-209 PIVLDNRVYVG
+209 PIVSDNKVYVG
-220 AFPSRIYLLNAS
+220 AFPSKIYLLNAR
-232 TGALEAMRERTIR
+232 TGTLEAMRERTVR
-245 IHGIEYGCAKGV
+245 IQGIEYGCAKGV
-257 FRPVFPEHKADLWR
+257 FRPIFPEHNADLWR
-271 SQTGGSESYPVTA
+271 GQTNGSESYPVTA
-284 NGIVYIGARNGQL
+284 NGVVYIGARNGKL
-297 HAFDAASRTETWT
+297 HAFDAVSKSETWT
-310 YQLGGFIDA
+310 YQLGSFVDA

-326 VLYAASGDGNVYAF
+326 ILYAASGDGSVYAF
-340 ANASEVIDH
+340 TNATENVH
-349 ANGSSV
+349 EQE
-355 VDTRRQGIV
+355 TRRQGVV
-364 THDAAPVYTRKDG
+364 THDAAPVYTAK
-377 ITTAASEGTS
+377 EGTA
-387 VLLQLNDGVRLPIVG
+387 VLLQLNDGVRLPILQ
-402 VSDKS
+402 VS
-407 TPNAH
+407 
-412 VAFDGY
+412 GGWY

-432 FSFGEF
+432 FAFGEF
-438 KEIDGIMFNTDF
+438 KEIDSILFNTTF
-450 CREEDHP
+450 CRPGDNA
-457 ITDPYRIQLIEG
+457 ITAPYRVQLIEG

-489 LGGRYWRANE
+489 LGSRYWRANE

-519 NPYVSW
+519 NPYLSW

-554 KLLARGDGPAFSPT
+554 KQLVRGDGPAFSPT

-573 FRRRDTSQTGK
+573 FRRRDFSQSGG
-584 LDIVYRINSDGSG
+584 LDIIYRINSDSSG

-629 FGVNNSKY
+629 FGVNNAKY
-637 VGIRIQDIEGQRIKE
+637 VGIRIQNIEGQRIKE
-652 ILTQHQQVHQLS
+652 ILTQHQQVHQLD
-664 WSEDGTRLA
+664 WSADSTHLA
-673 YVLSGGN
+673 YVLSGSN

-696 STLTQSQILKHTSPA
+696 ATFTQSQILKHTSPA
-711 WSPTGRQL
+711 WSPTGKQL
-719 AYMER
+719 VYMER
-724 EDCGGIRWKIWIYD
+724 EDCAGIRWKVWVYD
-738 LESDKKF
+738 LESGKKF
-745 PIARTPMKLTSIV
+745 PIARTPMKLTSVV